1 MNRYRR
7 SSGERISLARQVFA
21 AVVAC
26 AMSLGIIYVV
36 HALTIIFGG
45 SGSDRD
51 VVIALEFA
59 AVAILVGIVLG
70 KEVLQMMGSI
80 LKLIKGEKLEETSN
94 LGSLNMVFL
103 TVVVSLLVYFGFMRY
118 VTHMS

>member
-1 MNRYRR
+1 
-7 SSGERISLARQVFA
+7 
-21 AVVAC
+21 
-26 AMSLGIIYVV
+26 MSLGIIYVV